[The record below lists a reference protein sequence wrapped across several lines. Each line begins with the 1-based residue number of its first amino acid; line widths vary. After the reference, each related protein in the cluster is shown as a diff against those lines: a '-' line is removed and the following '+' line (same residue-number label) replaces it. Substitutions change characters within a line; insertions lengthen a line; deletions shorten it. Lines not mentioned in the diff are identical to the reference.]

1 MNTNYVKSP
10 LNYVGGKYKLLPQIA
25 PLFPKEID
33 TFVDLFGGGG
43 NITANVDAK
52 LIVYNEKQREVMEL
66 IAYLYGHEA
75 EYALAEL
82 DGIIA
87 EYGLSKTNKDG
98 YLALRDDYNSGY
110 RAEMRFYALITHAF
124 NYSIRFNRKGEF
136 NIAFGANRSSFNPKL
151 RENFVSFTESL
162 HNRTIKFLNDD
173 FRNVDLTHL
182 TENDFV
188 YIDPPYLITVA
199 NYNEQ
204 GGWNEQDERDLLAL
218 LDVLN
223 GRGVKWALSNVLT
236 HKGKVNAI
244 LTQWSEKY
252 NVVDLTASYA
262 NCNYQSARGES
273 REVLIT
279 NYKTEEQR
287 ND

>member
-1 MNTNYVKSP
+1 ME
-10 LNYVGGKYKLLPQIA
+10 
-25 PLFPKEID
+25 F
-33 TFVDLFGGGG
+33 
-43 NITANVDAK
+43 IT
-52 LIVYNEKQREVMEL
+52 
-66 IAYLYGHEA
+66 YLYGHEA
-75 EYALAEL
+75 EYSLAEL

-124 NYSIRFNRKGEF
+124 NNQIRFNGKGGY
-136 NIAFGANRSSFNPKL
+136 NMPFGTNRSSFNPKL
-151 RENFVSFTESL
+151 REHFVSFTEAI
-162 HNRTIKFLNDD
+162 HNRTIQFLNDD
-173 FRNVDLTHL
+173 FRNVDLTQL
-182 TENDFV
+182 SAEDFV
-188 YIDPPYLITVA
+188 YVDPPYLITQA
-199 NYNEQ
+199 SYNER

-218 LDVLN
+218 LDDLN

-252 NVVDLTASYA
+252 NVIDLTANYA